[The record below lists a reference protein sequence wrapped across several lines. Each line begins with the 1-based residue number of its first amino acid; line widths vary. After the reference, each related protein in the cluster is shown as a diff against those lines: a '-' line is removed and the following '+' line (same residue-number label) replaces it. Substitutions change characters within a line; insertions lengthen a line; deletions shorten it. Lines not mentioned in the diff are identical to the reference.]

1 MGSIQNPPPIFI
13 MPVSLSTPLPDPSV
27 LVLRSNE
34 MTLELAPAVGGSI
47 ARFYSTRDG
56 VQQHW
61 LRPASAQAL
70 QSGEPEAMG
79 SFPLI
84 PFCNR
89 IRDGRAQFQ
98 DRAIAMPPNRG
109 NSPHTIHG
117 TAWQNAWSV
126 IDSDNR
132 SARLE
137 LSYPGGA
144 WPYRFHA
151 TQLFELQPDGLYV
164 TMAVEN
170 RDAMPMPIG
179 IGHHPYLPHRPGTRL
194 TVAVSAMWGG
204 DAEVMPTGLE
214 YPPLLDQLRTGVE
227 LSGVVQ
233 DNNFIGWN
241 HVARVDW
248 PASDTQPAPTA
259 LTLQATAPL
268 DYFVLYSPAGA
279 DHFCIE
285 PVSNCTDWLN
295 LGQYSQ
301 AETGGAVI
309 APGESYRAG
318 FSLLPLWLAA

>member
-1 MGSIQNPPPIFI
+1 MDAALL
-13 MPVSLSTPLPDPSV
+13 SLHLED
-27 LVLRSNE
+27 

-56 VQQHW
+56 VTHHW

-70 QSGEPEAMG
+70 ERGEVEAMG

-89 IRDGRAQFQ
+89 IRNGGAQFQ
-98 DRAIAMPPNRG
+98 GREIAMPPNRG

-117 TAWQNAWSV
+117 VAWRHAWSV
-126 IDSDNR
+126 LDRDTK

-137 LSYPGGA
+137 YDYRGGT

-151 TQLFELQPDGLYV
+151 TQLFELQPDGLRV
-164 TMAVEN
+164 TMEVEN
-170 RDAMPMPIG
+170 RDTVPMPIG

-194 TVAVSAMWGG
+194 CVSVSAMWAG
-204 DAEVMPTGLE
+204 DAEVMPRWLE
-214 YPPLLDQLRTGVE
+214 RPPLLEKMRAGML
-227 LSGVVQ
+227 LSDVTQ

-248 PASDTQPAPTA
+248 PASEAQSSATS
-259 LTLQATAPL
+259 LTLRAEAPL

-279 DHFCIE
+279 DYFCIE

-295 LGQYSQ
+295 LNQYSQ
-301 AETGGAVI
+301 AEIGGSSI
-309 APGESYRAG
+309 APGERYRAS
-318 FSLLPLWLAA
+318 FSLIPQWPNA